1 MDMGAVCVDVSA
13 AVDRPV
19 ILGLELWSSL
29 LSLEKRV
36 EPSVLRRVSQ
46 QCPARLGQQYTE

>member
-19 ILGLELWSSL
+19 IPGLELWSSL

-46 QCPARLGQQYTE
+46 QCPARLGQYTE